1 MQLIEVNMFSV
12 RSAVIWLRRDD
23 TPMRFVLFPM
33 MHVGAPSFY
42 EDVRRRL
49 RDCDL
54 IVVEGVR
61 GRVSWALTLTY
72 RLFGDHNRDGL
83 AVQHMDYKSLG
94 VPVVAPDMSPAE
106 FEAGWRHLSVGLRL
120 SVFALVPVYALHML
134 LFGSREMLAR
144 NARIDDLPSPE
155 DVMRAGD
162 ERIGPLVE
170 LIRDDRDAR
179 LLAALERI
187 HDERCHEPI
196 QVAIVYGAAHMGA
209 VVSYLGRRFGYWARD
224 AEWITVF
231 DR

>member
-12 RSAVIWLRRDD
+12 RSAVIWLRRHD
-23 TPMRFVLFPM
+23 TPMRLVLFPM

-42 EDVRRRL
+42 EDVTRRL

-54 IVVEGVR
+54 VVAEGVS
-61 GRVSWALTLTY
+61 GRLSWALTLTY

-83 AVQHMDYKSLG
+83 VVQHIDYKSLG

-106 FEAGWRHLSVGLRL
+106 IEAGWRHLSFGLRL

-144 NARIDDLPSPE
+144 HARIDDLPSPE
-155 DVMRAGD
+155 DVTRAGD
-162 ERIGPLVE
+162 ERIGPVVE
-170 LIRDDRDAR
+170 LIGDDRDAR
-179 LLAALERI
+179 LLAALDRI

-196 QVAIVYGAAHMGA
+196 QVAIVYGAVHRARSSA
-209 VVSYLGRRFGYWARD
+209 TWAGGS
-224 AEWITVF
+224 ATGPATPSG
-231 DR
+231 